1 VTAAAWL
8 CSLLAP
14 AALGWGS
21 TAARAQILPE
31 PSTTTTTSVPPFVTT
46 TTTTTKVPTTTAR
59 TTASTAATTTT
70 TRAPAPTTTT
80 STTFPPGL
88 LALANSVKRSPPNS
102 TFRVLAALAP
112 LQQLGFTPQQAA
124 MVGLGQFPVAGPATF
139 ADDWWEP
146 RPGPIPRLHEGDDIV
161 AATGTPLRAPADGT
175 LKYDTSDPAGYGVA
189 AIVTMTDGTYFLMG
203 HLSATVSTLTTG
215 SVVKQGDVVG
225 FVGATGDATGPHC
238 HFEIHPRGGAG
249 VDPKPYLDRFLADAL
264 AAAPQLI
271 SAVRASKSPPT
282 SVAAAVPVPVVLPN
296 AGEGV
301 LSVVPAGLPGPGSG
315 SGSRPYPLAGAGLA
329 ALIGVV
335 GWLASARRRQLGDDG
350 PLEAAP
356 VVELSPVP

>member
-1 VTAAAWL
+1 MAAAVWL
-8 CSLLAP
+8 SWLMVP
-14 AALGWGS
+14 AALGSAS
-21 TAARAQILPE
+21 TAARAQILPQ

-70 TRAPAPTTTT
+70 TQPPAPTTT

-124 MVGLGQFPVAGPATF
+124 IVGLGQFPVAGPATF

-161 AATGTPLRAPADGT
+161 AASGTPLRAPADGV
-175 LKYDTSDPAGYGVA
+175 LRYDTSDPAGYGVA
-189 AIVTMTDGTYFLMG
+189 AIVTMADGTYFLMG

-215 SVVKQGDVVG
+215 SAVKQGDVVG

-271 SAVRASKSPPT
+271 AAVRASKIPPT

-296 AGEGV
+296 VGEGV
-301 LSVVPAGLPGPGSG
+301 LSVVPARLPGSSAGSG
-315 SGSRPYPLAGAGLA
+315 ARPYPLAGAGLA

-335 GWLASARRRQLGDDG
+335 GWLASARRRRQGDDG
-350 PLEAAP
+350 PLEAAAM
-356 VVELSPVP
+356 VDLSPVP